1 MSPSL
6 HRQCGHSHAPSSHG
20 RQRFGSTTS
29 EHLILCSRFPSLVG
43 ASCLPRLVASCAS
56 NARAPITTAC
66 EPLII
71 RTSARFGQL
80 PVFSTTA
87 TYQRRITSTTLPL
100 ARMAQAH
107 DSTCKFRMTATPNHA
122 LQRTATAVTA
132 RASAAAFPPAMHGPR
147 QPPPSLSLGSLGV

>member
-6 HRQCGHSHAPSSHG
+6 HRRCGHSHAPSSHG

-29 EHLILCSRFPSLVG
+29 EHLILFSRFPSLVG
-43 ASCLPRLVASCAS
+43 AACLPRLVASCAS

-107 DSTCKFRMTATPNHA
+107 DSTCKFQMTATPGLNFEVQHWLVANEA
-122 LQRTATAVTA
+122 LIGCFV
-132 RASAAAFPPAMHGPR
+132 SMSF
-147 QPPPSLSLGSLGV
+147 SGSVV